1 MSSSPLTRSL
11 VAASVAVCI
20 LAATAFAT
28 TAAGPAAALERPDQA
43 FLRLVDEAAAR
54 GEITSE
60 AALLQKLTYVFEPDA
75 VDARFRVANPTPLK
89 CATDLLRQFNETR
102 ATLSPEAVALV
113 EGWLAQSDPDAAAQK
128 SPDAPSTLAA
138 YVSPAGHF
146 ELTYST
152 TGSNAVPAADVSPA
166 NGVPDFIEWCAS
178 YCDSAWQR
186 EVVELGF
193 TAPFVLDFYDIGFQ
207 AMSAYGF
214 TTTTGDGT
222 RIVLHRSFLGFPPND
237 DPDGDQ
243 KGAAKV
249 TCAHEF
255 KHATQ
260 YQGSFWS
267 EGGWVELDATWVE
280 DAVFDQT
287 NDYYNFISS
296 GSPIVAPAASLDQGG
311 TGSYED
317 CSWQE
322 YMSQTYGDQIIFD
335 LWERRKFNTGETMK
349 TSYDSTLA
357 AYGST
362 MPLGYEEF
370 MVWCY
375 LTGTR
380 ATTDIPGFGEAAAYP
395 TSPITQVTT
404 TLPWS
409 YSGGVDHLAAN
420 FFRAVNGG
428 SFVGAP
434 RLVFTGTAGSLLN
447 VHAVYHHTD
456 GGESRQEIALDGA
469 NSANVLLPR
478 PWSDLS
484 AIGIVVVNGKKS
496 GATIPYTVS
505 LSEDALTGV
514 RGGALDDASTPR
526 FALEQNVPN
535 PASPATSVRFRLP
548 QQEIVRLAVYDAAGR
563 LVATLVDG
571 TALGPGEHE
580 ARWDGQSDGGRA
592 AAPGV
597 YAYRLV
603 AGRFSET
610 RKLLLVR

>member
-1 MSSSPLTRSL
+1 
-11 VAASVAVCI
+11 
-20 LAATAFAT
+20 
-28 TAAGPAAALERPDQA
+28 
-43 FLRLVDEAAAR
+43 
-54 GEITSE
+54 
-60 AALLQKLTYVFEPDA
+60 
-75 VDARFRVANPTPLK
+75 
-89 CATDLLRQFNETR
+89 
-102 ATLSPEAVALV
+102 
-113 EGWLAQSDPDAAAQK
+113 
-128 SPDAPSTLAA
+128 
-138 YVSPAGHF
+138 
-146 ELTYST
+146 
-152 TGSNAVPAADVSPA
+152 
-166 NGVPDFIEWCAS
+166 
-178 YCDSAWQR
+178 
-186 EVVELGF
+186 
-193 TAPFVLDFYDIGFQ
+193 
-207 AMSAYGF
+207 
-214 TTTTGDGT
+214 
-222 RIVLHRSFLGFPPND
+222 
-237 DPDGDQ
+237 
-243 KGAAKV
+243 
-249 TCAHEF
+249 
-255 KHATQ
+255 
-260 YQGSFWS
+260 
-267 EGGWVELDATWVE
+267 
-280 DAVFDQT
+280 
-287 NDYYNFISS
+287 
-296 GSPIVAPAASLDQGG
+296 
-311 TGSYED
+311 
-317 CSWQE
+317 
-322 YMSQTYGDQIIFD
+322 MSQTYGDQIIFD